1 MVDALPEPHAHP
13 LLFRLIEADGLVFLV
28 LVSQRGFRF
37 ERQVLHMLAWRWRSQ
52 TRGQINTENVGFGA
66 SGRLRAAWEPVTKIG
81 LPPPRP
87 KKSKI
92 SLSIWPPLA
101 SATRMRRH
109 IACLLTLLPCGSP
122 RPPLVTCDTATLTAA
137 RKNNMTRIVT
147 CVVGGTFCSLSH
159 LASLHDV
166 FVVCG
171 RCACRSELP
180 QGSQAPDV
188 RVGEEPSNSGDCLA
202 EPHHCA
208 ASRYAL

>member
-1 MVDALPEPHAHP
+1 MTCNDASSCQKACKHIQLCVSYLRIEHMCILKSQIRVVFVKCCSRASLRGSFAKSALRVPVAVLSAP
-13 LLFRLIEADGLVFLV
+13 L
-28 LVSQRGFRF
+28 
-37 ERQVLHMLAWRWRSQ
+37 
-52 TRGQINTENVGFGA
+52 TT
-66 SGRLRAAWEPVTKIG
+66 
-81 LPPPRP
+81 
-87 KKSKI
+87 
-92 SLSIWPPLA
+92 LA

-109 IACLLTLLPCGSP
+109 VACLLTLLPCGSP

>member
-1 MVDALPEPHAHP
+1 MAVALTDTGPDKYGKCWIWGFWAAP
-13 LLFRLIEADGLVFLV
+13 GG
-28 LVSQRGFRF
+28 RG
-37 ERQVLHMLAWRWRSQ
+37 
-52 TRGQINTENVGFGA
+52 TRHKDRVT
-66 SGRLRAAWEPVTKIG
+66 AAQA
-81 LPPPRP
+81 

-180 QGSQAPDV
+180 QGPQAPDV